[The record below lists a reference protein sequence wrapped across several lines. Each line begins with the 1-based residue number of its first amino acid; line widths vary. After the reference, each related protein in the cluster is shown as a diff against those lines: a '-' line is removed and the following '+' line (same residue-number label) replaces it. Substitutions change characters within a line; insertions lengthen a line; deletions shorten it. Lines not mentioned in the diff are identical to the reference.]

1 MKKIQDF
8 IGVSQN
14 ITRDSFVIPED
25 GNGNHGLPCFSQGES
40 GADCLGKGASEKGR
54 SLDKRFSPKV
64 TAILH
69 ALFEPF
75 DTFFAHKM
83 LHRQTFDWN
92 FGLEENWNFKYW
104 RECCQALDASGF
116 FVSLAVYDF
125 YVKTVKMTTNKNCAN
140 VNYWFAWF
148 TNSQGF

>member
-8 IGVSQN
+8 IGVRQN

-104 RECCQALDASGF
+104 RECSQAFDASGF
-116 FVSLAVYDF
+116 LYH
-125 YVKTVKMTTNKNCAN
+125 
-140 VNYWFAWF
+140 
-148 TNSQGF
+148 